1 MANKEK
7 KSSLQARKLEIL
19 MEEFRDKEPRSKA
32 ESTHFIRLWHEYIY
46 PMRFRLL
53 AAICLSL
60 ILSQE
65 GVVWGFMSK
74 VVVDTILMIK
84 EGGMTVPAGEI
95 HKHLM
100 WVIYLFI
107 GNASFHLLIVGA
119 SWLSTYNITLIGQ
132 HVVFNLRKALHTRLQ
147 SLPLSFFDQTQ
158 TGRLLSVVLDDV
170 STIQQ
175 SVGGLAVNFINQA
188 MTIIIGLT
196 VLSILN
202 WKLTLFTLVIV
213 PFYVFNFKHFRPKIR
228 DGNITARRANT
239 ALYNKVEEKVSAIKT
254 IKVFGRERTEIR
266 LFTEGANNLARL
278 MLHIVRLGTIQ
289 NILAVTVNSAAV
301 YLFIY
306 FGLQSFRNGEM
317 TLGSIFWFIG
327 LSRRLFD
334 PAVALNDLITMEI
347 PRVSVVLRRI
357 FDLMDA
363 DPETIDKE
371 NAIELLDSK
380 GEISMKDVTFTY
392 PGDASPTLYNISFD
406 IRSGEQVAI
415 IGPSGSG
422 KSSLLYL
429 LMRFYDPQEGVI
441 TIDNND
447 ICDIKLLSLRDRITL
462 VMQEP
467 VIFSG
472 TVAENIKYGRLDAS
486 DAEVVR
492 ASRDADLHNF
502 VMTLPESYQTVVGE
516 RGMALSGGQR
526 QRLALAASLISRPSV
541 LLLDDTTSAL
551 DAGTEAKIRLTLQK
565 LLKGRTSFMVTHRIS
580 SAMKCDKVIVLEDGR
595 VTQFGSPTDLLKQ
608 DGLFARIY
616 EQQTRESAD
625 SATN

>member
-1 MANKEK
+1 MATKEK

-19 MEEFRDKEPRSKA
+19 MEEFRDKEPRNVA
-32 ESTHFIRLWHEYIY
+32 EFTHFNRLWHEYIY
-46 PMRFRLL
+46 PMRYKLL
-53 AAICLSL
+53 AAILLSL

-65 GVVWGFMSK
+65 GVVWGFMAK
-74 VVVDTILMIK
+74 LVVDNILMIK
-84 EGGMTVPAGEI
+84 EGGMTVPPSEM
-95 HKHLM
+95 HKHLI

-107 GNASFHLLIVGA
+107 GNCSFHLIVVGA

-132 HVVFNLRKALHTRLQ
+132 YVVFNLRKELHTRLQ

-175 SVGGLAVNFINQA
+175 SVGGLAVNFVNQS
-188 MTIIIGLT
+188 MTIIIGVT

-202 WKLTLFTLVIV
+202 WKLALFTLIVV
-213 PFYVFNFKHFRPKIR
+213 PFYVYNFKHFRPKIR

-239 ALYNKVEEKVSAIKT
+239 SLYNKVEEKVSAIKT
-254 IKVFGRERTEIR
+254 IKVFGKERTEIR

-278 MLHIVRLGTIQ
+278 MMHIVRLGTIQ
-289 NILAVTVNSAAV
+289 NILAVTVNSTAV
-301 YLFIY
+301 FLFIY

-317 TLGSIFWFIG
+317 SLGSIFWFIG

-334 PAVALNDLITMEI
+334 PAVALNDLITMEM
-347 PRVSVVLRRI
+347 PRVSVVLRRV

-363 DPETIDKE
+363 TPEAIDKD
-371 NAIELLDSK
+371 NAIELKESK
-380 GEISMKDVTFTY
+380 GEISMRNVTFTY
-392 PGDASPTLYNISFD
+392 PGDTIPTLQNISFD
-406 IRSGEQVAI
+406 IKSGEKVAI
-415 IGPSGSG
+415 IGPSGAG

-429 LMRFYDPQEGVI
+429 LMRFYDPEEGSI
-441 TIDNND
+441 IIDKHNVL
-447 ICDIKLLSLRDRITL
+447 DIKLLSLRDRITL

-472 TVAENIKYGRLDAS
+472 FVSENIKYARLDAS
-486 DAEVVR
+486 DSEVTHAAR
-492 ASRDADLHNF
+492 NADLHDF
-502 VMTLPESYQTVVGE
+502 VMTLPEGYQTIVGE

-551 DAGTEAKIRLTLQK
+551 DTETEAKIRVTLQK
-565 LLKGRTSFMVTHRIS
+565 LLQGKTSFMVTHRIS
-580 SAMKCDKVIVLEDGR
+580 SAIKCDKVIVLENGKL
-595 VTQFGSPTDLLKQ
+595 TQFGTPEELLTQ
-608 DGLFARIY
+608 DGLFARVY
-616 EQQTRESAD
+616 EQQTRELVESEL
-625 SATN
+625 